1 MKKNTC
7 CILGAGDYFGDE
19 IIPEESFIIAADGGL
34 KFCRQ
39 NKITP
44 DVIIGDFDS
53 LGFEAEGKN
62 VIKLPVIKDDTD
74 TMAAVKFG
82 LNKGFKIF
90 YIFGGT
96 GGRLSHT
103 VSNLQ
108 TLTFIAK
115 NGGKGFLLD
124 KEEIATVTN
133 EGIAFNEKAVGFISV
148 FSAEGE
154 VTLSEEGLKYE
165 LDKATIKSDFPL
177 GVSNEFIGKESK
189 ITIHKGTALI
199 IFGKKEMK
207 KATIAD

>member
-34 KFCRQ
+34 KFCKK

-53 LGFEAEGKN
+53 LGFEAEGEN

-82 LNKGFKIF
+82 LNKGFKTF

-124 KEEIATVTN
+124 KEEVATVTN
-133 EGIAFNEKAVGFISV
+133 EGIAFNKKAVGFISV

-154 VTLSEEGLKYE
+154 VMLSEEGLKYE

-177 GVSNEFIGKESK
+177 GVSNEFIGKKSK

-199 IFGKKEMK
+199 IFGKKEIK
-207 KATIAD
+207 KTTIAD